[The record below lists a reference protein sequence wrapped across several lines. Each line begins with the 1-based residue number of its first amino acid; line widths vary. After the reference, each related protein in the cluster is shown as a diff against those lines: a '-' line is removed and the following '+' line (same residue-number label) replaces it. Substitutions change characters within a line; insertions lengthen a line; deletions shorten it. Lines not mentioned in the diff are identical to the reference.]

1 MSIFFWLT
9 IKKCPSCKV
18 LIFKIR
24 LTRPYICKIFLFY
37 KYSSVTL
44 YSKYYLFL
52 LDFQCFFQSFL
63 VCVCSIF
70 CLVYA
75 LMFMWY
81 LVWVC
86 IVCDLFSALL
96 RFSFFLLLLCV
107 CVYWYDY
114 VWILTCNVWWCYY
127 CLLSFV
133 WCVYFN
139 TSIMLLQVLLE
150 CVCAVFVLSVVFV
163 MDVSYLWVYYL

>member
-1 MSIFFWLT
+1 MILNITIVYFFWLT
-9 IKKCPSCKV
+9 IKKYPSCKV

-96 RFSFFLLLLCV
+96 RFSFFCF
-107 CVYWYDY
+107 
-114 VWILTCNVWWCYY
+114 CY
-127 CLLSFV
+127 
-133 WCVYFN
+133 
-139 TSIMLLQVLLE
+139 
-150 CVCAVFVLSVVFV
+150 VFVCTDMIMFEYWHV
-163 MDVSYLWVYYL
+163 MFDGVIIVYYLLCDASILTQVSCFCRFY